1 MNAKVLA
8 AIVVVVLAIIA
19 FIYINNAVLSWG

>member
-1 MNAKVLA
+1 MNAKMLA

-19 FIYINNAVLSWG
+19 FVYINNAVLSWS